1 MDLGL
6 VDKVALIS
14 GSYRGIGRG
23 IAEALAREGARV
35 AVHGF
40 EPGQAERACEE
51 LQELGLSGIPVMG
64 DLLTDDGV
72 DQLTESLTTQLGG
85 VDVLINNYG
94 EPSRGSWLDKDT
106 DSERWL
112 DMYQRNVL
120 SGVRLVRALAPRM
133 QERNWGRIIF
143 VGTVG
148 STRPN
153 ARPPHYYAAKAALT
167 NMAVSLSQ
175 ELSGTGITVNTV
187 SPGLI
192 ATQEVRERFTRLA
205 EKNGRGT
212 SWPEVERYILDEL
225 MPSPSSFVGEVS
237 DVANLIAFL
246 ASDRARYLNG
256 ANFRID
262 GGSTAAVN

>member
-1 MDLGL
+1 MDLEL
-6 VDKVALIS
+6 VGKVALIS
-14 GSYRGIGRG
+14 GSYRGTGRG

-40 EPGQAERACEE
+40 EPGQAENACEALE
-51 LQELGLSGIPVMG
+51 RLGLSGTPVTG
-64 DLLTDDGV
+64 DLLTDAGV
-72 DQLTESLTTQLGG
+72 DRLAESVTTQLGG
-85 VDVLINNYG
+85 VDVLVNNYG
-94 EPSRGSWLDKDT
+94 EPSRGSWLDS
-106 DSERWL
+106 DSEQWI

-120 SGVRLVRALAPRM
+120 SGVRLVRALVPGM
-133 QERNWGRIIF
+133 QERNWGRVIF

-175 ELSGTGITVNTV
+175 ELSGSGITVNTV

-192 ATQEVRERFTRLA
+192 ATQEVRERFTKIA

-212 SWPEVERYILDEL
+212 SWPEVERYILDEF
-225 MPSPSSFVGEVS
+225 MPSPAGFVGDVS
-237 DVANLIAFL
+237 DVADLISFL
-246 ASDRARYLNG
+246 ASNRARYLNG

-262 GGSTAAVN
+262 GGSTASVN